1 MNKTLVF
8 TATYNESKNIA
19 QLIEKILNL
28 NLNLDILILDVM
40 MPGQNGYELTK
51 EIKNGIKVPIIL
63 LTAKG
68 EVENRIK
75 NKTGIFDLF
84 VRKQEVNDTLSKAMV
99 WAIDEEEYELCT
111 RIKNLEDFLAKQI
124 MF

>member
-1 MNKTLVF
+1 MDEPKRGTKIYIGDQDIYLWMNENPQTIWPELV
-8 TATYNESKNIA
+8 TAAEELLYNNENEVLA
-19 QLIEKILNL
+19 LQ
-28 NLNLDILILDVM
+28 
-40 MPGQNGYELTK
+40 
-51 EIKNGIKVPIIL
+51 
-63 LTAKG
+63 
-68 EVENRIK
+68 VENRIN
-75 NKTGIFDLF
+75 NKRGIFDLF

>member
-1 MNKTLVF
+1 MDEPKKGTKIFIGDQDIYLWMHGNPRTIWPELV
-8 TATYNESKNIA
+8 TAAEELLYNNENEVLA
-19 QLIEKILNL
+19 LQ
-28 NLNLDILILDVM
+28 
-40 MPGQNGYELTK
+40 
-51 EIKNGIKVPIIL
+51 
-63 LTAKG
+63 
-68 EVENRIK
+68 VENRIN
-75 NKTGIFDLF
+75 NKRGIFDLF

>member
-1 MNKTLVF
+1 MDEPKKGTKIYIGDQDIYLWMHGNPQTIWPELVP
-8 TATYNESKNIA
+8 AAEELLYNDENEVLA
-19 QLIEKILNL
+19 LQ
-28 NLNLDILILDVM
+28 
-40 MPGQNGYELTK
+40 
-51 EIKNGIKVPIIL
+51 
-63 LTAKG
+63 
-68 EVENRIK
+68 VENRIN
-75 NKTGIFDLF
+75 NKRGIFDLF

>member
-1 MNKTLVF
+1 MDEPRRGTKIYIGDQDIYLWMHGNPQTIWPELV
-8 TATYNESKNIA
+8 TAAEELLYNNENEVLA
-19 QLIEKILNL
+19 LQ
-28 NLNLDILILDVM
+28 
-40 MPGQNGYELTK
+40 
-51 EIKNGIKVPIIL
+51 
-63 LTAKG
+63 
-68 EVENRIK
+68 VENRIN
-75 NKTGIFDLF
+75 NKRGIFDLF

>member
-1 MNKTLVF
+1 MDEPKKGTKIFIGDQDIYLWMHGNPQTIWPELV
-8 TATYNESKNIA
+8 TEAEELLYNDENEVLA
-19 QLIEKILNL
+19 LQ
-28 NLNLDILILDVM
+28 
-40 MPGQNGYELTK
+40 
-51 EIKNGIKVPIIL
+51 
-63 LTAKG
+63 
-68 EVENRIK
+68 VENRIN
-75 NKTGIFDLF
+75 NKRGIFDLF

>member
-1 MNKTLVF
+1 MDEPKKGTKIFIGDQDIYLWIHGNPQTIWPELV
-8 TATYNESKNIA
+8 TAAEELLYNNENEVLA
-19 QLIEKILNL
+19 LQ
-28 NLNLDILILDVM
+28 
-40 MPGQNGYELTK
+40 
-51 EIKNGIKVPIIL
+51 
-63 LTAKG
+63 
-68 EVENRIK
+68 VENRIN
-75 NKTGIFDLF
+75 NKRGIFDLF

>member
-1 MNKTLVF
+1 MDEPKKGTKIFIGDQDIYLWMHGNPQTIWPELV
-8 TATYNESKNIA
+8 TAAEQLQYNDENEVLA
-19 QLIEKILNL
+19 LQ
-28 NLNLDILILDVM
+28 
-40 MPGQNGYELTK
+40 
-51 EIKNGIKVPIIL
+51 
-63 LTAKG
+63 
-68 EVENRIK
+68 VENRIN
-75 NKTGIFDLF
+75 NKRGIFDLF

>member
-1 MNKTLVF
+1 MDEPKKGTKIFIGDQDIYLWMHGNPQTIWSELV
-8 TATYNESKNIA
+8 TAAEELLYNDENEVLA
-19 QLIEKILNL
+19 LQ
-28 NLNLDILILDVM
+28 
-40 MPGQNGYELTK
+40 
-51 EIKNGIKVPIIL
+51 
-63 LTAKG
+63 
-68 EVENRIK
+68 VENRIN
-75 NKTGIFDLF
+75 NKRGIFDLF

>member
-1 MNKTLVF
+1 MDEPKKGTKIFIGDQDIYLWMHGNPQTIWPELV
-8 TATYNESKNIA
+8 TAAEELLYNDENEVLA
-19 QLIEKILNL
+19 LQ
-28 NLNLDILILDVM
+28 
-40 MPGQNGYELTK
+40 
-51 EIKNGIKVPIIL
+51 
-63 LTAKG
+63 
-68 EVENRIK
+68 VENRINIK
-75 NKTGIFDLF
+75 RGIFDLF